1 MRPILFCLLAIVSA
15 PAWSEWKEVVKN
27 SDASYYIDP
36 ATIRKNEMLVRVW
49 SIQNLTNQGTN
60 GEKSRRFYA
69 EYNCKERQFKTLSLS
84 IHSEPMAMGKVLDDL
99 SAPSSGSYLP
109 LNRAGV
115 YVMDAV
121 CN

>member
-49 SIQNLTNQGTN
+49 SIQNCSGLIAMDTLMGGLSTCR
-60 GEKSRRFYA
+60 GEID
-69 EYNCKERQFKTLSLS
+69 EREAQ
-84 IHSEPMAMGKVLDDL
+84 EV
-99 SAPSSGSYLP
+99 
-109 LNRAGV
+109 
-115 YVMDAV
+115 
-121 CN
+121 